1 MCVKDNKGFLMEGF
15 PTGGYDEEKPGPASK
30 LLGG

>member
-1 MCVKDNKGFLMEGF
+1 MKDYKGFLMEGF
-15 PTGGYDEEKPGPASK
+15 PTDGYDKEKPGPASK